1 MANTVV
7 GIDIGSTSIRA
18 VELSD
23 PDKPKPTLVRFGRI
37 GLPEGA
43 VRRGEVVEADTVA
56 GLLKRLWSETGF
68 KTKRVVLGMGNQRV
82 FARDLTVP
90 RAPLPRIRESLPFL
104 VQDMLPLPVSETI
117 LDFYPTGEGSG
128 EHGPTVSGLLIAA
141 VKDAILANLKA
152 VQSAGLVP
160 VEVDLIPFALQ
171 RALVTRPKIGGT
183 VALIDVGAST
193 TTVVVAKN
201 GVPEFVRLIPTGG
214 DDLTTALATRLELT
228 APQAEDV
235 KRSLG
240 LGSVAADAAQHAQLT
255 VIYEVV
261 NELLG
266 SLRNT
271 IAYFSNTRADS
282 PVERIV
288 LAGGAAQLPGFGA
301 ALAEF
306 ARLPVVEGE
315 PFATIGVSRNLTAEH
330 LRLNQREITVALGLA
345 MGSAAA

>member
-1 MANTVV
+1 MGNSVV
-7 GIDIGSTSIRA
+7 GVDIGSTSIRA
-18 VELSD
+18 VELIDSE
-23 PDKPKPTLVRFGRI
+23 KAKPTLARFGRI
-37 GLPEGA
+37 EIPEGS
-43 VRRGEVVEADTVA
+43 VRRGEVIETATVA
-56 GLLKRLWSETGF
+56 GLLKRLWSDSGF

-104 VQDMLPLPVSETI
+104 VQEMLPLPVSETI
-117 LDFYPTGEGSG
+117 LDFYPTGEGMG

-152 VQSAGLVP
+152 VQLAGLTP

-171 RALVTRPKIGGT
+171 RALVTRPRIAGT

-193 TTVVVAKN
+193 TTVIVAKN

-214 DDLTTALATRLELT
+214 DDLTTALSTRLELT
-228 APQAEDV
+228 SVQAETV
-235 KRSLG
+235 KRTLG
-240 LGSVAADAAQHAQLT
+240 LGSSAADSEQHAQMT
-255 VIYEVV
+255 VIYEVI
-261 NELLG
+261 NDLLG

-271 IAYFSNTRADS
+271 ITYFSNTRADS

-306 ARLPVVEGE
+306 TRLPVAEGE
-315 PFATIGVSRNLTAEH
+315 PFSTIGLSRNLRADD
-330 LRLNQREITVALGLA
+330 LRQHQREITVALGLA
-345 MGSAAA
+345 MGSVAA

>member
-1 MANTVV
+1 MAKTVV

-18 VELSD
+18 VELMD
-23 PDKPKPTLVRFGRI
+23 ADKPKPTLVRFGQADV
-37 GLPEGA
+37 PAGA
-43 VRRGEVVEADTVA
+43 VRRGEVIEADTVA
-56 GLLKRLWSETGF
+56 GVLKRLWSDTGF

-117 LDFYPTGEGSG
+117 LDFYPTAEGIG

-152 VQSAGLVP
+152 VQMAGLVP

-171 RALVTRPKIGGT
+171 RALVTRPGISGT
-183 VALIDVGAST
+183 VALIDIGAST

-214 DDLTTALATRLELT
+214 DDLTSALISRFELT
-228 APQAEDV
+228 PPQAENV
-235 KRSLG
+235 KRTLG
-240 LGSVAADAAQHAQLT
+240 LGAAPADAAEHAQMT

-261 NELLG
+261 NDLLG

-271 IAYFSNTRADS
+271 IAYFSNTRADT

-288 LAGGAAQLPGFGA
+288 LPGGAAQLPGFGA

-306 ARLPVVEGE
+306 TRLPVSEGE
-315 PFATIGVSRNLTAEH
+315 PFATIGVSRHLTAEQ
-330 LRLNQREITVALGLA
+330 LRFHQRDITVALGLA
-345 MGSAAA
+345 MGSVAA

>member
-7 GIDIGSTSIRA
+7 GVDIGSASIRA
-18 VELSD
+18 VELVD
-23 PDKPKPTLVRFGRI
+23 AEKAKPTLVRFGRI
-37 GLPEGA
+37 DIPPGV
-43 VRRGEVVEADTVA
+43 VRRGEVIEAETTA
-56 GLLKRLWSETGF
+56 GLLKRLWSDAGF

-104 VQDMLPLPVSETI
+104 VQEMLPLPVSETI
-117 LDFYPTGEGSG
+117 LDFYPTSEGMG

-141 VKDAILANLKA
+141 VKDAILANVKA
-152 VQSAGLVP
+152 VQLAGLTP

-171 RALVTRPKIGGT
+171 RALVSRPRIGGT

-193 TTVVVAKN
+193 TTVVVAKD

-214 DDLTTALATRLELT
+214 DDLTTALSTRLELT
-228 APQAEDV
+228 AGEAEYI
-235 KRSLG
+235 KRTLG
-240 LGSVAADAAQHAQLT
+240 LGTNAADAQQHAQLS

-271 IAYFSNTRADS
+271 ITYFSNTRADA

-306 ARLPVVEGE
+306 TRLPVIEGE
-315 PFATIGVSRNLTAEH
+315 PFATIGISRNLTSEN
-330 LRLNQREITVALGLA
+330 LRLHQREITVALGLA
-345 MGSAAA
+345 MGSVAA

>member
-7 GIDIGSTSIRA
+7 GIDIGSASIRA
-18 VELSD
+18 VELVD
-23 PDKPKPTLVRFGRI
+23 AEKPKPTLVRFGRVDVP
-37 GLPEGA
+37 LGA
-43 VRRGEVVEADTVA
+43 VRRGEVIEAATVA
-56 GLLKRLWSETGF
+56 GLLKKLWAESGF

-104 VQDMLPLPVSETI
+104 VQEMLPLPVSETI
-117 LDFYPTGEGSG
+117 LDFYPTGEGMG
-128 EHGPTVSGLLIAA
+128 EHGPTVNGLLIAA
-141 VKDAILANLKA
+141 VKDAILANVKA
-152 VQSAGLVP
+152 VQLAGLTP

-171 RALVTRPKIGGT
+171 RALVTRPRVAGT

-214 DDLTTALATRLELT
+214 DDLTAALSTRLEIT
-228 APQAEDV
+228 ALQAEHV
-235 KRSLG
+235 KRIVG
-240 LGSVAADAAQHAQLT
+240 LGTTANDAEHHAQLT
-255 VIYEVV
+255 VIHEVV

-301 ALAEF
+301 ALAEYT
-306 ARLPVVEGE
+306 RLPVSEGE
-315 PFATIGVSRNLTAEH
+315 PFSTIGVSRNLTAEQ
-330 LRLNQREITVALGLA
+330 LRLHEREITVALGLA
-345 MGSAAA
+345 MGSAA

>member
-1 MANTVV
+1 MANTIV
-7 GIDIGSTSIRA
+7 GIDIGSTGIRA
-18 VELSD
+18 VELAD

-37 GLPEGA
+37 ELPAGA
-43 VRRGEVVEADTVA
+43 VRRGEVIEADTVA
-56 GLLKRLWSETGF
+56 GLLKRLWSDTGF

-104 VQDMLPLPVSETI
+104 VQEMLPLPVSETI
-117 LDFYPTGEGSG
+117 LDFYPTSEGMG

-152 VQSAGLVP
+152 VQLAGLVP

-171 RALVTRPKIGGT
+171 RALVTRPRIAGT

-193 TTVVVAKN
+193 TSVVVAKN
-201 GVPEFVRLIPTGG
+201 GVPVFVRLIPTGG
-214 DDLTTALATRLELT
+214 DDLTTALSTRLELS
-228 APQAEDV
+228 APQAESV
-235 KRSLG
+235 KRALG
-240 LGSVAADAAQHAQLT
+240 LGAGGNAEQHAQLT

-271 IAYFSNTRADS
+271 IAYFSNTRADA

-306 ARLPVVEGE
+306 TRLPVAEGE
-315 PFATIGVSRNLTAEH
+315 PFTTIGVSRNLTAEQ
-330 LRLNQREITVALGLA
+330 LRSHQREITVALGLA
-345 MGSAAA
+345 MGSVAA

>member
-7 GIDIGSTSIRA
+7 GVDIGSTSIRA
-18 VELSD
+18 VELVD
-23 PDKPKPTLVRFGRI
+23 PEKAKPTLIRFGRI
-37 GLPEGA
+37 EIPPGT
-43 VRRGEVVEADTVA
+43 VRRGEVVEANTVA
-56 GLLKRLWSETGF
+56 GLVKRLWSDSGF

-104 VQDMLPLPVSETI
+104 VQEMLPLPVSETI
-117 LDFYPTGEGSG
+117 LDFYPTGEGAG
-128 EHGPTVSGLLIAA
+128 EHGPTVNGLLIAA
-141 VKDAILANLKA
+141 VKDAILANVKA
-152 VQSAGLVP
+152 VQLAGLTP

-171 RALVTRPKIGGT
+171 RVLVTRPRIAGT
-183 VALIDVGAST
+183 VALIDIGAST
-193 TTVVVAKN
+193 TTVVVAKD

-214 DDLTTALATRLELT
+214 DDLTGALIGRLELT
-228 APQAEDV
+228 AAQAESV

-240 LGSVAADAAQHAQLT
+240 LASSVATAEEHARVT

-261 NELLG
+261 NELLA

-271 IAYFSNTRADS
+271 IAYFSNTRADA
-282 PVERIV
+282 PVQRIV

-306 ARLPVVEGE
+306 TRLPVADGD
-315 PFATIGVSRNLTAEH
+315 PFSTIAVSRGLRAEE
-330 LRLNQREITVALGLA
+330 LRANQREITVALGLA
-345 MGSAAA
+345 MGSVAA